1 MNNQDAIARGM
12 DAIERGNRI
21 TVTRAKAKANAN
33 AFATDEA
40 KAEAQADA
48 DAWNALRHLKGIM

>member
-12 DAIERGNRI
+12 DALERGNRI
-21 TVTRAKAKANAN
+21 TVTRAKAKANT
-33 AFATDEA
+33 FATDEA

-48 DAWNALRHLKGIM
+48 DAWNALRHLKTIM